1 MIAIDTN
8 VLLRY
13 LLNDDPKQSKKASA
27 VIQGSQKVLITDV
40 VLVETIWRLKGENTT
55 WARRI

>member
-13 LLNDDPKQSKKASA
+13 LLADDAAQHRKAKALIETQRPALIKA
-27 VIQGSQKVLITDV
+27 VAQLGGAKAPGPALKVH
-40 VLVETIWRLKGENTT
+40 K
-55 WARRI
+55 

>member
-13 LLNDDPKQSKKASA
+13 LLDDDPQQSPKATALIKS
-27 VIQGSQKVLITDV
+27 GKPVLITDV
-40 VLVETIWRLKGENTT
+40 VLVETRK
-55 WARRI
+55 